1 MSLFKWEPLAPD
13 EEQRILRA
21 ISEAE
26 LNTSGEIRVHI
37 DKWCKTD
44 PVFKANNVFIELKMD
59 ATEKSNGVLVYVA
72 KKEKKFAIVG
82 DVAID
87 RVVPTDFWD
96 STKDLMKDLFST
108 GDLVGGI
115 CKGIE
120 EVGVQLKQYFPY
132 EDGDINELPDEISYG

>member
-21 ISEAE
+21 ISDAE

-82 DVAID
+82 DVGID
-87 RVVPTDFWD
+87 KVVSSDFWD
-96 STKDLMKDLFST
+96 STKDLMKNSFAT
-108 GDLVGGI
+108 GDFVGGI
-115 CKGIE
+115 CKGIH
-120 EVGVQLKQYFPY
+120 EVGLQLKQYFPY